1 MFCPQVHPQNRART
15 CNQRYFAEQ
24 GVAIQRATADVR
36 LALLEVGTRITV
48 REWIAKVANLKFLL
62 EEGDVDGAL
71 QIARSLEDAMGETL
85 NDLSNEGNEGGRI
98 WFLFLVLDVQSF
110 GSSILPF
117 RPSSSLVPS

>member
-1 MFCPQVHPQNRART
+1 M
-15 CNQRYFAEQ
+15 
-24 GVAIQRATADVR
+24 
-36 LALLEVGTRITV
+36 
-48 REWIAKVANLKFLL
+48 NLKFLL

-98 WFLFLVLDVQSF
+98 PFLFLVLDVQSF
-110 GSSILPF
+110 GPSILPF

>member
-1 MFCPQVHPQNRART
+1 M
-15 CNQRYFAEQ
+15 
-24 GVAIQRATADVR
+24 
-36 LALLEVGTRITV
+36 

-98 WFLFLVLDVQSF
+98 RFLFLVLDVQSF